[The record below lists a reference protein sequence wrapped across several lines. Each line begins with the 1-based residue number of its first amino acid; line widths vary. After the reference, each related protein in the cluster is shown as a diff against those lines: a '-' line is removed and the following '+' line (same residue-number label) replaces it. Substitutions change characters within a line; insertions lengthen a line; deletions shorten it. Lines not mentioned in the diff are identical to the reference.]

1 MSMKK
6 NIMPTVVLG
15 SICLVVALLLSLINS
30 ITAPII
36 EEAQNAAANEALLV
50 VLPEGKNF
58 KEITLDEK
66 YPSVITKGYSADG
79 GFVFQATVTGK
90 SSGLIILIGIDADGK
105 IVGTKVIAEQE
116 TDSYDVNVFP
126 AVEGTN
132 GAYKGMDMDSFTP
145 FLVGGATL
153 TSKAYSEA
161 VKAAL
166 QAFTIANG
174 GTVDI
179 RTPEQILQDNCNAA
193 LGTTGVTFT
202 KWFATEILEGIDSVY
217 VAADNSGRVFVVG
230 EAFVGVKAD
239 GTVATAGA
247 ANTEA
252 ILAANTKIADSSLT
266 EITELPEGVDK
277 EIVLKAYVT
286 ASGNYVFD
294 LKASGFANYSYE
306 EGYSDVEV
314 PIYISVSI
322 DPEGKIIACVT
333 TKQSESKGYGD
344 VCGTDEYVDKWAG
357 VSDGDVVISTGPIG
371 KDSTDVGAIAG
382 ATVTTKAYQKAI
394 KAAFAAFE
402 LLTAENGGE
411 A

>member
-1 MSMKK
+1 MKK
-6 NIMPTVVLG
+6 NIMPSIVLG
-15 SICLVVALLLSLINS
+15 SICLIVALMLSLINS

-58 KEITLDEK
+58 EEITLDAT
-66 YPSVITKGYSADG
+66 YPAVITKGYKADG
-79 GFVFQATVTGK
+79 GFVFQANVTGK

-126 AVEGTN
+126 AVEGTD
-132 GAYKGMDMDSFTP
+132 GAYKGMDIDGFTP
-145 FLVGGATL
+145 FLVSGATL

-166 QAFTIANG
+166 QSFAIANG

-193 LGTTGVTFT
+193 LGTTNVKFT
-202 KWFATEILEGIDSVY
+202 KWFATEIIEGIDAVY
-217 VAADNSGRVFVVG
+217 VAADNSGRVFVLG
-230 EAFVGVKAD
+230 ETFVGVKAD
-239 GTVATAGA
+239 GTIVGDVTENAETILT
-247 ANTEA
+247 ANTV
-252 ILAANTKIADSSLT
+252 ITNSTIT
-266 EITELPEGVDK
+266 EITELPTGIDTK
-277 EIVLKAYVT
+277 IVKKAYVT

-314 PIYISVSI
+314 PIYISI
-322 DPEGKIIACVT
+322 CIGANGKIIDCVT
-333 TKQSESKGYGD
+333 TEQHESKGYGE
-344 VCGTDEYVDKWAG
+344 VCGTEEYQNQWAG
-357 VSDGDVVISTGPIG
+357 KTDNDIVVSTGPIG
-371 KDSTDVGAIAG
+371 KDNTDVGAIAG
-382 ATVTTKAYQKAI
+382 ATVTTKAYQKAV

-402 LLTAENGGE
+402 ILTENGGE
-411 A
+411 G

>member
-1 MSMKK
+1 
-6 NIMPTVVLG
+6 
-15 SICLVVALLLSLINS
+15 
-30 ITAPII
+30 
-36 EEAQNAAANEALLV
+36 
-50 VLPEGKNF
+50 
-58 KEITLDEK
+58 
-66 YPSVITKGYSADG
+66 
-79 GFVFQATVTGK
+79 
-90 SSGLIILIGIDADGK
+90 
-105 IVGTKVIAEQE
+105 
-116 TDSYDVNVFP
+116 
-126 AVEGTN
+126 
-132 GAYKGMDMDSFTP
+132 
-145 FLVGGATL
+145 
-153 TSKAYSEA
+153 
-161 VKAAL
+161 
-166 QAFTIANG
+166 AFTIANG

-202 KWFATEILEGIDSVY
+202 KWFATEILEGVDAVY
-217 VAADNSGRVFVVG
+217 VAADNSGRVFVLG
-230 EAFVGVKAD
+230 ELFVGVKAD
-239 GTVATAGA
+239 GTYSDTSAVNTEVPLI
-247 ANTEA
+247 ANTIIE
-252 ILAANTKIADSSLT
+252 NSTLT

-277 EIVLKAYVT
+277 NIVLKAYVT

-402 LLTAENGGE
+402 LLTTENGGE
-411 A
+411 S